1 MFSSI
6 FPPKMLWF
14 IYLRKEEMK
23 WLLKLLEV
31 SYANELGSL
40 DHFGNILGKYK
51 KAFSHLVALFFGQSR
66 KLQKEISKLQTE
78 QGDT

>member
-1 MFSSI
+1 
-6 FPPKMLWF
+6 
-14 IYLRKEEMK
+14 MK
-23 WLLKLLEV
+23 WLLKLLKV

-51 KAFSHLVALFFGQSR
+51 KVFSHLVALFFGQPR
-66 KLQKEISKLQTE
+66 KLQKEISKLQAE